1 MDGAKHTFCWL
12 LWAWVC
18 NLGFLI
24 PTSSSCCHVI
34 QREGP
39 CGADKKNRQRRKS
52 KGEKVGAVSNDR
64 HTCNDGYMADQEG
77 PLGRMQS
84 HVQGNGHEAEP
95 APVGREVLMGVKVSR
110 AILWLNLPF
119 I

>member
-1 MDGAKHTFCWL
+1 MDLGLQSRFSDSHL
-12 LWAWVC
+12 LFM
-18 NLGFLI
+18 L
-24 PTSSSCCHVI
+24 
-34 QREGP
+34 P
-39 CGADKKNRQRRKS
+39 CDTERRALWGRQKNRQRRKS
-52 KGEKVGAVSNDR
+52 KRERVGAVSDDR

-77 PLGRMQS
+77 PLRRMQS

>member
-1 MDGAKHTFCWL
+1 M
-12 LWAWVC
+12 
-18 NLGFLI
+18 
-24 PTSSSCCHVI
+24 I

-39 CGADKKNRQRRKS
+39 CGVDKETGRGEEQR
-52 KGEKVGAVSNDR
+52 GERVGAVCSDR
-64 HTCNDGYMADQEG
+64 HTCDDGYMADREG

-95 APVGREVLMGVKVSR
+95 APVGSKVLMDVKVSR
-110 AILWLNLPF
+110 AIFWLNLPF